1 MTGSMNDLSWVAVK
15 SNGLAIDQALIRKRN
30 FRCRN
35 ADPGCLV
42 VHHLEQGKIVLIQ
55 EDGGTREAFELQ
67 GPSDMIYVGVRD
79 ENLAEFEAEFRESS
93 VDAADLVSGIDH
105 DRLAGSFIAKKSAV
119 ALQRSDRERLEDHAP
134 ILKGDVSLD
143 HRETIARG
151 ACQERGDGE
160 AWVELQ
166 EPTCRISPGLTL
178 AWCRRARSGYGSP
191 RERRE
196 PSE

>member
-1 MTGSMNDLSWVAVK
+1 MNDLSWVAVK
-15 SNGLAIDQALIRKRN
+15 ANGLAIHQALIRERN

-35 ADPGCLV
+35 ADPGCLL

-55 EDGGTREAFELQ
+55 KNGGTREALELQ

-79 ENLAEFEAEFRESS
+79 ENLAEFEAE
-93 VDAADLVSGIDH
+93 VAQPAVNPADLVSGIDH

-143 HRETIARG
+143 H
-151 ACQERGDGE
+151 
-160 AWVELQ
+160 
-166 EPTCRISPGLTL
+166 
-178 AWCRRARSGYGSP
+178 
-191 RERRE
+191 
-196 PSE
+196 